1 MLEAPVVVFS
11 CLTLSLFRLWATPRG
26 LAVTENN
33 HANDEAS
40 HRDQRILI
48 MQCVDFQ
55 ETGIIQSADRL
66 KFLNKFYFKVLAS
79 VSLPVNH

>member
-1 MLEAPVVVFS
+1 MVVFLMPYS
-11 CLTLSLFRLWATPRG
+11 SLFRLWATPRG

-40 HRDQRILI
+40 HRDQCILI
-48 MQCVDFQ
+48 MQCADFQ

-66 KFLNKFYFKVLAS
+66 KFSNKFYFKVLAS